1 MMVEPNTDRIVPRRR
16 ALLLAG
22 VGLGSLGLA
31 ACGGAGNAEGQ
42 SGSSSS
48 VSSDSGVS
56 GSEASAGASGSSS
69 SSSSVSEGPS
79 AAPSSGGETIVKGYS
94 GGSKAPEGEYR
105 PADEHGP
112 AQNVSK
118 PKEPAGMNVETVEG
132 VVKFL
137 NYWVEAHN
145 YSIQTGDVVPW
156 ANTTSK
162 ADEYEA
168 KAIQWV
174 HDLYLHNEG
183 WIAGGLRNITIHE
196 ETFHKRD
203 KEKEY
208 KILTHI
214 ETRNTII
221 YDTYNHKISHKD
233 HSDDNRKMIE
243 VSVIFHPQDGWLV
256 AGKRFANVKMS

>member
-1 MMVEPNTDRIVPRRR
+1 MIVEPNTDRIVPRRR

-42 SGSSSS
+42 SGSSSA

-112 AQNVSK
+112 AQNVPK

-137 NYWVEAHN
+137 NYWNDIRN
-145 YSIQTGDVVPW
+145 YSFQTGD
-156 ANTTSK
+156 AYACAGITS
-162 ADEYEA
+162 AEYEIEGKTLNSIA
-168 KAIQWV
+168 N
-174 HDLYLHNEG
+174 LYARNNG
-183 WIAGGLRNITIHE
+183 WAVGGLREMVIKP
-196 ETFHKRD
+196 ETFHAD
-203 KEKEY
+203 TEEGLY

-214 ETRNTII
+214 DTQKLVI
-221 YDTYNHKISHKD
+221 YDLANKSITPYDYSVESLKMAEIS
-233 HSDDNRKMIE
+233 
-243 VSVIFHPQDGWLV
+243 LV
-256 AGKRFANVKMS
+256 FDITNKWMVTGKRLVDVKIR

>member
-1 MMVEPNTDRIVPRRR
+1 
-16 ALLLAG
+16 
-22 VGLGSLGLA
+22 
-31 ACGGAGNAEGQ
+31 
-42 SGSSSS
+42 
-48 VSSDSGVS
+48 
-56 GSEASAGASGSSS
+56 
-69 SSSSVSEGPS
+69 
-79 AAPSSGGETIVKGYS
+79 
-94 GGSKAPEGEYR
+94 
-105 PADEHGP
+105 
-112 AQNVSK
+112 
-118 PKEPAGMNVETVEG
+118 MNVETVEG

-145 YSIQTGDVVPW
+145 YSIQTGDAVPW

-174 HDLYLHNEG
+174 HDLYFHNEG

-196 ETFHKRD
+196 ETFHKSD

-214 ETRNTII
+214 ETRNTVV
-221 YDTYNHKISHKD
+221 YDPYNHKISNTD

-243 VSVIFHPQDGWLV
+243 VSVIFHSQDGWLV
-256 AGKRFANVKMS
+256 AGKRFADVKIS

>member
-1 MMVEPNTDRIVPRRR
+1 MIVEPNTDRIVPRRR

-31 ACGGAGNAEGQ
+31 ACGGAGNTEGQ

-48 VSSDSGVS
+48 VSSDGGVS
-56 GSEASAGASGSSS
+56 GSEASVSDSP
-69 SSSSVSEGPS
+69 SSSVSEGSS

-112 AQNVSK
+112 AQNVPK

-145 YSIQTGDVVPW
+145 YSIQTGDAVPW

-196 ETFHKRD
+196 ETFHKSD

>member
-69 SSSSVSEGPS
+69 SSSSVSES
-79 AAPSSGGETIVKGYS
+79 SSVAPSSGGETIVKGYS

-105 PADEHGP
+105 AADEHGP
-112 AQNVSK
+112 AQNVPK

-137 NYWVEAHN
+137 NYWNDIRN
-145 YSIQTGDVVPW
+145 YSFQTGDAVPW

-162 ADEYEA
+162 AYKKEA
-168 KAIQWV
+168 ETIQWV
-174 HDLYLHNEG
+174 HDLYHNNNG
-183 WIAGGLRNITIHE
+183 WIVGGLRNISIQE
-196 ETFHKRD
+196 ETFHKVG
-203 KEKEY
+203 EEY

-214 ETRNTII
+214 NIQNSI
-221 YDTYNHKISHKD
+221 VYDTHNNKTHHND
-233 HSDDNRKMIE
+233 HSGDNQKMSEI
-243 VSVIFHPQDGWLV
+243 SIIFHPQDGWLV
-256 AGKRFANVKMS
+256 AGKRFADVKIS